1 MPRNSCY
8 YVLLIL
14 ARLFP
19 TIYTVN
25 AGSFNYS
32 LCAEIAYQTYSNDPN
47 NSFLYDQQ
55 GRPTGNLSNAWG
67 ISYYSCKALC
77 GTEDNSGYYDWGFLS
92 QGVSSWLIPWLA
104 LTAQLP
110 FETKDKPTNF
120 IALLLALGSPSLVA
134 YSLSLTILNTRR
146 INQKFRQIKEESQ
159 ILHRPLQIKAMK
171 AARFILIEMQ
181 HVPIRVHNGR
191 RREIA
196 QLIVHP
202 DNWAWWCSLRQK
214 LLTTKRKWTYSLYAQ
229 VGWVCISQLL
239 AIIDFFTSASSDSS
253 IGIGLA
259 INSLWLWMIPIV
271 LGWVYVGN
279 QNHAE
284 SVKAA
289 LTDTDVPVLGS
300 ERNLKRE
307 SIGIRDRTTYDDY
320 VTPLRD
326 SSHRHELPR
335 DRRPQQEGES
345 SPRDSTLNNAAP
357 DAGLDTEQEH
367 TSVAS
372 YQVAPMLQQWPNSIS
387 GHPETIYPS
396 RSDDTEL
403 QALMT
408 DRQLSTTSRLQAIG
422 QHIQPPLEND
432 AMFNSLP
439 QTFLGFSIAGDDLEP
454 GPIFNYARVW
464 THMNASNQVAEAF
477 LTLSMRQKQRETVD
491 GHEWEEDP
499 DRWNENLQGTPEQ
512 ISQYISP
519 SHQDLQDLPVHAPAS
534 AALVHNCVTAAFVA
548 IFLQWG
554 TTGAAIV
561 IAFK

>member
-1 MPRNSCY
+1 M
-8 YVLLIL
+8 
-14 ARLFP
+14 
-19 TIYTVN
+19 
-25 AGSFNYS
+25 
-32 LCAEIAYQTYSNDPN
+32 
-47 NSFLYDQQ
+47 
-55 GRPTGNLSNAWG
+55 
-67 ISYYSCKALC
+67 
-77 GTEDNSGYYDWGFLS
+77 
-92 QGVSSWLIPWLA
+92 
-104 LTAQLP
+104 P

-464 THMNASNQVAEAF
+464 THMNASKQVAEAF
-477 LTLSMRQKQRETVD
+477 LTLTRRQKQRETVD

-548 IFLQWG
+548 IILQWG